1 VNSSLGI
8 YEFDR
13 SVFPVPE
20 KEKLTFCSD
29 NPAINNFF
37 DNLKYVVNKMKKI
50 LAGIIAVL
58 AILSMVPMAYRE
70 WYSYRRTRER
80 AYMLSDP
87 SREFDP
93 VDVIYIA
100 TRPHTAT
107 AGLKLSSNFQSSR
120 RQTLVRWAVAYVTS
134 PPAMFVLSLGIAGL
148 VSVLCQY
155 IVLRQVETRAPALS
169 AEIGEF
175 AGLVVDKLNN
185 ASQKWA
191 VQTNSA
197 LNDTNAELNKEL
209 FSWVVTG
216 TDALNDTMNTFINKM
231 HEGVKEFF
239 LDTPIGTAVNDIL
252 DCLITI
258 KVRGIQKGLTWAHNN
273 AHITLPTVANDTF
286 SLGAMS
292 SVGSDANP
300 ASSFLSNPDS
310 VATDQITDVVLKLTE
325 KWEQMLRLEAA
336 ISGAVTGIW
345 FILVL
350 IALIRTLVLF
360 WGKDKVRGDGG
371 PVPPAGEGRNQ
382 PVFPTFG
389 PSPNT
394 PNGPPSPDQYPN
406 EKVSFGTV
414 NSGQMPPAQDGGS
427 SERRSFYPQVV
438 VKR

>member
-29 NPAINNFF
+29 NPSINDFF
-37 DNLKYVVNKMKKI
+37 DNLKYVVDKMKKI
-50 LAGIIAVL
+50 LAGVIAVL
-58 AILSMVPMAYRE
+58 AILSMIPMAYRE

-93 VDVIYIA
+93 VDVVYIA
-100 TRPHTAT
+100 TRPHTASV
-107 AGLKLSSNFQSSR
+107 GLKLSSNFQSSR
-120 RQTLVRWAVAYVTS
+120 RQNLVRWAVAYVTS
-134 PPAMFVLSLGIAGL
+134 PAAMFVLSLGLAGL

-155 IVLRQVETRAPALS
+155 ILLRQVETRAPALA
-169 AEIGEF
+169 AEIGQF
-175 AGLVVDKLNN
+175 ADLVVDKLNN

-191 VQTNSA
+191 VEANSA
-197 LNDTNAELNKEL
+197 LNDTSAELNKEL
-209 FSWVVTG
+209 FGWVLTG
-216 TDALNDTMNTFINKM
+216 TDALNDTMNTFVDKM
-231 HEGVKEFF
+231 HEGVNDFF
-239 LDTPIGTAVNDIL
+239 LNTPIGTAVNDIL

-258 KVRGIQKGLTWAHNN
+258 KIQGIQKGLTWAHNH
-273 AHITLPTVANDTF
+273 AHVTLRTVANDTF

-300 ASSFLSNPDS
+300 SSSFLSNPDS

-325 KWEQMLRLEAA
+325 KWEAMLRQEAA

-345 FILVL
+345 LILVI
-350 IALIRTLVLF
+350 IALIRTLVFF
-360 WGKDKVRGDGG
+360 WGQDKVRGDGG
-371 PVPPAGEGRNQ
+371 PVSLAGEGRNQ

-394 PNGPPSPDQYPN
+394 PNGPPSPDQYPD

-414 NSGQMPPAQDGGS
+414 NSGQMPLAQDAGS
-427 SERRSFYPQVV
+427 SGRRSFHPQVT
-438 VKR
+438 KR